1 MSESRELLVIRE
13 ADCDGSWEFVRC
25 AEDDEAWELIAV
37 DGVPREPEST
47 RTHWEDVLLNNVA
60 ASRARE
66 GRLEAIIRDLTE
78 RYAALLDQVDAL
90 QLEVTRLRQVAE
102 APQLPVEG

>member
-1 MSESRELLVIRE
+1 MSEKTE
-13 ADCDGSWEFVRC
+13 
-25 AEDDEAWELIAV
+25 
-37 DGVPREPEST
+37 
-47 RTHWEDVLLNNVA
+47 
-60 ASRARE
+60 RE

-102 APQLPVEG
+102 APQLPVGGP